1 MRKGF
6 NFSVFLPPIIFIS
19 LSSVKYSAIMI
30 VFPNAKINIGLFVT
44 EKREDGFHNLE
55 TVFYPIGLSDI
66 LEINPAEGEIGSCF
80 FEQTGIDV
88 GCEAEKNLTVKAYR
102 LLAADY
108 SLPAVRMHLHKVIPF
123 GAGLGGGS
131 SDAAFA
137 LKTLDE
143 CFGLSLTVEQLE
155 AYAARLGSDCAF
167 FVRNRPAFAG
177 GKGEVLE
184 PVEMALDDYRLVLV
198 KPPFGVSTPEAYAG
212 ITPRAADFDLHRLPG
227 VPLECWRGQV
237 RNDFEE
243 HVFRLYPRL
252 AAIKEQLYASGA
264 SYASMT
270 GSGSAVYGLFPR
282 EAEIALDCPDCFV
295 WQEDK

>member
-1 MRKGF
+1 
-6 NFSVFLPPIIFIS
+6 
-19 LSSVKYSAIMI
+19 MI

-44 EKREDGFHNLE
+44 ERRKDGFHNLE

-66 LEINPAEGEIGSCF
+66 LEIHPADGEQGECL

-88 GCEAEKNLTVKAYR
+88 GCEAEQNLTVKAYR
-102 LLAADY
+102 LLASDY
-108 SLPAVRMHLHKVIPF
+108 TLPAVRMHLHKVIPF

-137 LKTLDE
+137 LQALNA
-143 CFGLSLTVEQLE
+143 CFGLALTEVQLE

-167 FVRNRPAFAG
+167 FVRNRPAFAS

-184 PVEMALDDYRLVLV
+184 PMELALEDYRLVLV
-198 KPPFGVSTPEAYAG
+198 KPSFGVSTAEAYAG
-212 ITPRAADFDLHRLPG
+212 IVPRAADFDLHCLPELP
-227 VPLECWRGQV
+227 VASWKERV
-237 RNDFEE
+237 RNDFEAS
-243 HVFRLYPRL
+243 VFRQYPRL

-282 EAEIALDCPDCFV
+282 TADIRLDFPDCFV
-295 WQEDK
+295 WQENK